1 MIQYIKIDNEKI
13 YKNNLENEFKE
24 INVGLQDNPN
34 KMEVHIKLNDVEV
47 YWLSKLNIVLI
58 EMNISVQNLIFS
70 VDKEY
75 KDKINLDVLSKKL
88 RSVIP
93 NKRISSQ
100 EIENII
106 TCLDFNKNKEISLKE
121 LEDVLQLSNSD
132 KTLRKTQ
139 RESVCK
145 PDQLKRSSLAKEII
159 IQKSLNLKDL
169 PVKGNIEVIN
179 NIKQYIIRSKTEQ
192 SNIVAKLASKEEIK
206 INNTLTQEYDFKPV
220 ESLPANESKQYTE
233 FNKVHIL
240 RESSKKMEIVIK
252 KKSTIQIDSEDKK
265 YFGIKDQKINTEN
278 IIVNE
283 NLIREVLKE
292 IDLIDEGQELLI
304 NLLENNVTFD
314 DFGKNAVF
322 NVFNMF
328 LKFFPLVERGKLF
341 EISKCIDTNKD
352 GFIEINDLIQFLL
365 NYMNYKS
372 SKLASKAILF
382 STKNNSTLEE
392 RFIKDKMKIENE
404 ISFVDFLKF
413 FNKNFN
419 FDPPILKKLYDEIKV
434 QKAKNTLQVVDI
446 IDFLNEFEKSEESH
460 SGNKIIVNN
469 KLNILEMKSFAIEI
483 KKFVK
488 SYIETYGKPFG
499 GNDYNLPPKIN
510 LETFR
515 QFIKDAK
522 INFQLGMSIF
532 YLIKSFSNNRNE
544 YFIMKDDLF
553 EFLNSY
559 KGEIEP
565 LSIEKIVENLE
576 SFGCPLKFCIANL
589 PNKMDSVPTN
599 ELESALKKCYPNF
612 SNEVLNKIV
621 LELNEGTKVNISLG
635 KIQDFL
641 MKYTKY
647 GVKINI
653 N

>member
-206 INNTLTQEYDFKPV
+206 ISIQ
-220 ESLPANESKQYTE
+220 
-233 FNKVHIL
+233 
-240 RESSKKMEIVIK
+240 SKKEIV
-252 KKSTIQIDSEDKK
+252 
-265 YFGIKDQKINTEN
+265 
-278 IIVNE
+278 
-283 NLIREVLKE
+283 
-292 IDLIDEGQELLI
+292 
-304 NLLENNVTFD
+304 
-314 DFGKNAVF
+314 
-322 NVFNMF
+322 
-328 LKFFPLVERGKLF
+328 
-341 EISKCIDTNKD
+341 
-352 GFIEINDLIQFLL
+352 
-365 NYMNYKS
+365 
-372 SKLASKAILF
+372 
-382 STKNNSTLEE
+382 
-392 RFIKDKMKIENE
+392 
-404 ISFVDFLKF
+404 
-413 FNKNFN
+413 
-419 FDPPILKKLYDEIKV
+419 
-434 QKAKNTLQVVDI
+434 
-446 IDFLNEFEKSEESH
+446 
-460 SGNKIIVNN
+460 
-469 KLNILEMKSFAIEI
+469 
-483 KKFVK
+483 
-488 SYIETYGKPFG
+488 
-499 GNDYNLPPKIN
+499 
-510 LETFR
+510 
-515 QFIKDAK
+515 
-522 INFQLGMSIF
+522 
-532 YLIKSFSNNRNE
+532 
-544 YFIMKDDLF
+544 
-553 EFLNSY
+553 
-559 KGEIEP
+559 
-565 LSIEKIVENLE
+565 
-576 SFGCPLKFCIANL
+576 
-589 PNKMDSVPTN
+589 
-599 ELESALKKCYPNF
+599 
-612 SNEVLNKIV
+612 
-621 LELNEGTKVNISLG
+621 
-635 KIQDFL
+635 
-641 MKYTKY
+641 
-647 GVKINI
+647 
-653 N
+653 